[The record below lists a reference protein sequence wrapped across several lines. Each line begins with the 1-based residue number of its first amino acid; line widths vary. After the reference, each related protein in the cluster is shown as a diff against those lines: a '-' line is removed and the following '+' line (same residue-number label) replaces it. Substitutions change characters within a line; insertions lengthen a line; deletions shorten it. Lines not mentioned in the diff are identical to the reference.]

1 MLVRR
6 QKKRTC
12 AKTFAAYCCAS
23 QRVRQLQCY
32 VVNNAAVHAGIYV
45 SYLLVMSGTACLMIK
60 EHFFK
65 CVAVNIISRFLYF

>member
-1 MLVRR
+1 MCSG
-6 QKKRTC
+6 TYC
-12 AKTFAAYCCAS
+12 AP

-60 EHFFK
+60 EPK
-65 CVAVNIISRFLYF
+65 VLQVCSCKYNLYIFILLILIDLNF